1 MEYSFSCR
9 SFWKNEKRIFS
20 CHSFSLPKLF
30 TTVYNF
36 LFLVMSSSFCRR
48 PNSHILAY
56 NHTFIVIF
64 YKAFYAIFSI
74 TISCCD
80 PGKFQICIYALLNTI
95 FANVR
100 PFHICKAVVRQNDKF
115 WFLYLPILN
124 AIFYYST
131 NIKHIISNKIYL
143 PREMVHRITV
153 SSPAR

>member
-1 MEYSFSCR
+1 M
-9 SFWKNEKRIFS
+9 
-20 CHSFSLPKLF
+20 
-30 TTVYNF
+30 YNF
-36 LFLVMSSSFCRR
+36 LFLVMSSSFCSR

-80 PGKFQICIYALLNTI
+80 PGKFQICIYTI
-95 FANVR
+95 LKYSSRQCLTFY
-100 PFHICKAVVRQNDKF
+100 IYGTAVFQNDKF